1 MPSSPS
7 SELPHP
13 QPRKRRKIAL
23 ACDQCR
29 SRKSRCDGVKPVCGE
44 CSHRRQQRNPCRYN
58 LEHQK
63 DPERD
68 RYVDTLLTRI
78 QHLEDEAAL
87 LKTNPHHPLAS
98 QPDHP
103 NHGHPEAKTSAQ
115 FSVTAHDDDHALV
128 TVDAMGAN
136 SSMGLDGLDSD
147 ARYYGSSSAVALMQ
161 HVYSTINDGLP
172 FDTTPT
178 PDGSQVHSKPS
189 PSKSKLMS
197 SKDLQAAKLVSRSVM
212 DRTLN
217 CYWDKIYHLYPFL
230 HKPSFMAAYL
240 KLWEP
245 DPSDGAM
252 DVSSRG
258 LGGSST
264 YGHRSAVFHC
274 ALNLM
279 LALATQFMDL
289 PLDIRQSLERV
300 FANKAKSLCQ
310 VDLFDDGSLAVIQ
323 TLLLMTQY
331 LQSTPHPNR
340 CWNCLGIACRMAQAL
355 GLYIESPRTKD
366 TLSLLD
372 LELRRR
378 AWHGCV
384 MLDSVVGM
392 TLGRPLILHRYR
404 SLPLPNLLSDEQLS
418 YQKVPFDPPGPLFIH
433 FYIQSLQLYQIL
445 ADILARLYEGDP
457 AATHESGN
465 TARPDTFAH
474 LDFVLEYDDKIT
486 AFEAQIPP
494 HLHWKD
500 RESLPPHVLAVNMFE
515 QQSSVLLVRY
525 LHLRVLLY
533 RPVFTNFCQHVRRHN
548 VFAARSEQIIPRA
561 SEISLKVSLPLAI
574 ACVESSILVIE
585 QVHLRATST
594 ATGAWWYNLFYARTA
609 GMVILLS
616 MVCEPVVTSIT
627 FARLQQA
634 WSTCQTALAS
644 MQKFSGAVG
653 RCLQGLENLHE
664 HILAFLDRDRDE
676 SRNNG
681 PDVSPTAPP
690 GTGDHLNQTS
700 GGPWDSTFI
709 PLPTDIFGDPDDF
722 DWPGPEA
729 SFLDDVFAF
738 PELPLS

>member
-1 MPSSPS
+1 MTPSPP

-29 SRKSRCDGVKPVCGE
+29 LRKSRCDGVKPVCGE

-68 RYVDTLLTRI
+68 KYVDTLLTRI
-78 QHLEDEAAL
+78 QHLEEEAAL
-87 LKTNPHHPLAS
+87 LKANARHPLAS
-98 QPDHP
+98 EPDQT
-103 NHGHPEAKTSAQ
+103 NRGISEAKTSTRFFA
-115 FSVTAHDDDHALV
+115 TAHDDDPALLS
-128 TVDAMGAN
+128 VDAMGAN
-136 SSMGLDGLDSD
+136 SIMSQDGLDD
-147 ARYYGSSSAVALMQ
+147 TRYYGSSSAVALMQ
-161 HVYSTINDGLP
+161 HVYSTINDGLL
-172 FDTTPT
+172 TTPT
-178 PDGSQVHSKPS
+178 PDGSQAHSKPS
-189 PSKSKLMS
+189 PSKPKLMS
-197 SKDLQAAKLVSRSVM
+197 SQDLQAAKLVSRSVM
-212 DRTLN
+212 DKTLN
-217 CYWDKIYHLYPFL
+217 CYWEKIYHLYPFL

-245 DPSDGAM
+245 DPSEGANN
-252 DVSSRG
+252 VSSRG

-300 FANKAKSLCQ
+300 FADKAKSLCQ

-323 TLLLMTQY
+323 TLLLMTQF

-355 GLYIESPRTKD
+355 GLYIENPRTTD

-372 LELRRR
+372 IELRRR
-378 AWHGCV
+378 AWHSCV
-384 MLDSVVGM
+384 MLDAVVGM

-404 SLPLPNLLSDEQLS
+404 SLPLPHLISDEQL
-418 YQKVPFDPPGPLFIH
+418 YCQNVPVDPPGPIFIH
-433 FYIQSLQLYQIL
+433 FFIQSLQLYQIL

-486 AFEAQIPP
+486 AFESQIPQ
-494 HLHWKD
+494 HLYWKD
-500 RESLPPHVLAVNMFE
+500 RQSLPPKVLAVNMFE

-548 VFAARSEQIIPRA
+548 VFAARSEQPLPRA
-561 SEISLKVSLPLAI
+561 SDISLKVSLPLAI
-574 ACVESSILVIE
+574 ACVESSILLIE
-585 QVHLRATST
+585 QVHLRATSS

-627 FARLQQA
+627 LARLQQA

-664 HILAFLDRDRDE
+664 HILAFLERDE
-676 SRNNG
+676 LRSKDT
-681 PDVSPTAPP
+681 DVSTTIPSGAV
-690 GTGDHLNQTS
+690 GHSDQTQS
-700 GGPWDSTFI
+700 GPWDTAFI

-722 DWPGPEA
+722 DWPGPEV

-738 PELPLS
+738 PELHVS